1 MPEICRFLGIA
12 IYIYYRDHSPPHF
25 HAVYNQYEIKIELE
39 TGIIEGTFPRHA
51 LKAVL
56 EWYEL
61 HRDELHEDW
70 ELATAR
76 SPLKKITPLE

>member
-12 IYIYYRDHSPPHF
+12 IYIYYRDHTPPHF

-39 TGIIEGTFPRHA
+39 TGVIEGIFPRHA

-61 HRDELHEDW
+61 HREELYEDW
-70 ELATAR
+70 ELAAAR